1 MLSTTTRKAY
11 FAAALHSALVL
22 WTLCTSNVSAFQP
35 PKLSMVPFGSSSTSA
50 AAAKATAAATL
61 AVLLTVGTPVAPAF
75 AASDSTSSGAAQI
88 MVDQI
93 PPTTISIQVKDIPVI
108 GNVIS
113 GTYTKLDAKAAK
125 QLTAPPS
132 VVISSPKDKIKA
144 LKAAATEGHI
154 EIDVGGKVG
163 LSTHLDIDI
172 AADEAGV
179 AKVRVASNLIP
190 QLPFKNL
197 ASASVTPSGQTG
209 KESQWNV
216 VTNMG
221 NGELYYYSTKTGATQ
236 FEKPSKL

>member
-1 MLSTTTRKAY
+1 ML
-11 FAAALHSALVL
+11 
-22 WTLCTSNVSAFQP
+22 
-35 PKLSMVPFGSSSTSA
+35 PFGSSPPAATAA

-61 AVLLTVGTPVAPAF
+61 AVLLMVGTPVAPAF
-75 AASDSTSSGAAQI
+75 AAASHTTSSGAAQI

-113 GTYTKLDAKAAK
+113 GTYTKIDAKAAK

-144 LKAAATEGHI
+144 LKAAVTEGHI

-163 LSTHLDIDI
+163 LSTHLDIDL

-197 ASASVTPSGQTG
+197 ASATPSGQTG

-221 NGELYYYSTKTGATQ
+221 NGQSYYYNTKTGATQ
-236 FEKPSKL
+236 FEKPNKL